1 LRDVTVLGV
10 DERLRQPD
18 EVCVDLQHPW
28 IHRPIAIPEGSGAP
42 FDAVIKVG
50 HAPEVPSG
58 ASRTD
63 TQNIA
68 ATDHSPR
75 PIDGYGRCRAI
86 RTERRFW
93 RGVVR
98 RSITLRGA
106 RDCHFCIA
114 RLLDATRLSGVA
126 RVPSGPRRWLTR
138 QPRPG
143 CATPSVEEVDSPVH

>member
-1 LRDVTVLGV
+1 MGA
-10 DERLRQPD
+10 
-18 EVCVDLQHPW
+18 C
-28 IHRPIAIPEGSGAP
+28 SGQRKMQLTSA
-42 FDAVIKVG
+42 D
-50 HAPEVPSG
+50 
-58 ASRTD
+58 
-63 TQNIA
+63 
-68 ATDHSPR
+68 
-75 PIDGYGRCRAI
+75 
-86 RTERRFW
+86 RRFW

-143 CATPSVEEVDSPVH
+143 CATPSVEEVDSPVHSSSRGNHFRQCERAGVQRLADDRALGTIGD